1 MYELYDFEVPYEIT
15 LKEAVNRGVLVP
27 FHYYGIMDD
36 TVDYSALH
44 FVRGHYEESE
54 LTAAYLENTKRDQ
67 LILGYF
73 RKYHPK
79 HALGFCCSRQHASHM
94 AKFFSE
100 SGVAAG
106 AVYSREDNT
115 ENEGDEKAYWLDRIE
130 AVKKLESRE
139 IQVLFCVDMFNE
151 GVDIPVVDLVMFLRP
166 TESPIIFLQQLGRG
180 LRKAPGKEY
189 LTVLDF
195 AGNYRQANL
204 APYLLSGET
213 ANFPAVNS

>member
-1 MYELYDFEVPYEIT
+1 M
-15 LKEAVNRGVLVP
+15 LVP

-106 AVYSREDNT
+106 AVYSQEYNT
-115 ENEGDEKAYWLDRIE
+115 ENEG
-130 AVKKLESRE
+130 
-139 IQVLFCVDMFNE
+139 
-151 GVDIPVVDLVMFLRP
+151 
-166 TESPIIFLQQLGRG
+166 
-180 LRKAPGKEY
+180 
-189 LTVLDF
+189 
-195 AGNYRQANL
+195 
-204 APYLLSGET
+204 
-213 ANFPAVNS
+213 

>member
-1 MYELYDFEVPYEIT
+1 M
-15 LKEAVNRGVLVP
+15 NRGVLVP

-79 HALGFCCSRQHASHM
+79 HAFRFLLFKTACIVYG
-94 AKFFSE
+94 KIFSQKA
-100 SGVAAG
+100 VLAAG

-115 ENEGDEKAYWLDRIE
+115 ENEGDEKTYWLDRIE
-130 AVKKLESRE
+130 AVKKLESGE
-139 IQVLFCVDMFNE
+139 IQALFCVDMFNE

-180 LRKAPGKEY
+180 LRKSAGKRVSDC
-189 LTVLDF
+189 T
-195 AGNYRQANL
+195 
-204 APYLLSGET
+204 
-213 ANFPAVNS
+213 